1 MKWKQ
6 GLGAIALAFA
16 ICGVNAPAGH
26 AQTTVKHIQ
35 SAASPLATAVWAG
48 DTLYVS
54 GQLGSPVTPADTAKG
69 TPAVYGDT
77 KAQSMSSLTKIQA
90 ILKEQGLDMGDVVM
104 MHVFL
109 AGDPANGGKLDF
121 AGMMASYTQF
131 FGTKEQPNKPAR
143 SAMQVA
149 ALAAPWAL
157 VEIEVIA
164 AKSKK

>member
-6 GLGAIALAFA
+6 GLGAIAVAFA

-54 GQLGSPVTPADTAKG
+54 GQLASAVTPADTAKG

-77 KAQSMSSLTKIQA
+77 KAQATSELLKIQA
-90 ILKEQGLDMGDVVM
+90 ILKEQGLTMGDVVS
-104 MHVFL
+104 MHVYM
-109 AGDPANGGKLDF
+109 AGDPAKDGKLDF
-121 AGMMASYTQF
+121 AGLQAAYTQF
-131 FGTKEQPNKPAR
+131 FGTADQPEKPAR
-143 SAMQVA
+143 AAMQVA

-164 AKSKK
+164 VRSK